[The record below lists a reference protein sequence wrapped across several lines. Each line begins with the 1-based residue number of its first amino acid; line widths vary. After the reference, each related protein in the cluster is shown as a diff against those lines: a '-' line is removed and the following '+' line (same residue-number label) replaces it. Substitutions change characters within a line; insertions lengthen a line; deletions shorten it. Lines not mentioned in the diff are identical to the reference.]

1 MPRVV
6 SEILVTIIETV
17 IKGAIVIAVLMGCFA
32 YMTWLE
38 RKLVGRFQLRPGPNR
53 AGPFGLLF
61 PLADGIKL
69 FLKEDFVPAGADKVT
84 FFVAPLISIVTA
96 LLAFAVIPIGPTIN
110 IFGYELHPIIANP
123 NVGILFILAIASLGV
138 FGIVL
143 AGWSSNSK
151 FSLIGALRSSAQLIS
166 YELAIGISIISV
178 ILIVGNLQITEI
190 IEWQA
195 KNVWLIL
202 LQPIAFIIYFLSA
215 LAETNRAPFD
225 MPEAE
230 QELTAGYHT
239 EYGGM
244 RFALFFAAEY
254 INIVTVSA
262 IATTLFLGG
271 YLGPFVD
278 QFPIL
283 GFVYFALKI
292 FLIVCVFIWIRATL
306 PRVRY
311 DQLMSL
317 GWKYLIPIAIAWLMI
332 TAVGVV
338 WLGGPAPK

>member
-1 MPRVV
+1 MSPLLIV
-6 SEILVTIIETV
+6 IIETIAKGLLV
-17 IKGAIVIAVLMGCFA
+17 IITLMTCFA

-38 RKLVGRFQLRPGPNR
+38 RKLLAKFQLRPGPNR

-84 FFVAPLISIVTA
+84 FFIAPIISICTA
-96 LLAFAVIPIGPTIN
+96 LFAFAVIPLGPEITV
-110 IFGYELHPIIANP
+110 FGYTIKPIIANP
-123 NVGILFILAIASLGV
+123 NVGILFVLAIASLGV
-138 FGIVL
+138 YGLVL

-151 FSLIGALRSSAQLIS
+151 YSLLGSLRSSAQLIS
-166 YELAIGISIISV
+166 YELSIGLSLISV

-190 IEWQA
+190 VKWQA
-195 KNVWLIL
+195 GNAWLVL
-202 LQPIAFIIYFLSA
+202 LQPVAFGIYFLAA

-225 MPEAE
+225 LPEAE
-230 QELTAGYHT
+230 HELTAGYQT

-244 RFALFFAAEY
+244 RFALFYAAEF
-254 INIVTVSA
+254 INMITVSA

-271 YLGPFVD
+271 WLGPFVD

-283 GFVYFALKI
+283 GFLYFALKI
-292 FLIVCVFIWIRATL
+292 FILIFIFIWIRATL

-311 DQLMSL
+311 DQLMNL
-317 GWKYLIPIAIAWLMI
+317 GWKYLVPISLVWLMVTAIAVAI
-332 TAVGVV
+332 IG
-338 WLGGPAPK
+338 APK

>member
-6 SEILVTIIETV
+6 NEILITIIETV
-17 IKGAIVIAVLMGCFA
+17 IKGAIVIGGLMTSFA

-53 AGPFGLLF
+53 AGPFGLLL

-84 FFVAPLISIVTA
+84 FFIAPIISIVTA

-123 NVGILFILAIASLGV
+123 NVGILFILAISSLGV

-151 FSLIGALRSSAQLIS
+151 FSLIGALRASAQLIS

-190 IEWQA
+190 IKWQA
-195 KNVWLIL
+195 NNVWLVL

-230 QELTAGYHT
+230 HELTAGYHT

-283 GFVYFALKI
+283 GFVYFALKVLLCV
-292 FLIVCVFIWIRATL
+292 FVFIWIRATL

-338 WLGGPAPK
+338 WLGGSAPK